1 MLTVSATYI
10 NELFIKV
17 RSEDPVPRIK
27 KLISLLK
34 DFPFGRTFRKQVG
47 ALRA

>member
-1 MLTVSATYI
+1 MVTVSATYI
-10 NELFIKV
+10 NELSIKI
-17 RSEDPVPRIK
+17 RSEDLVPRIR

-34 DFPFGRTFRKQVG
+34 DFPFSGTLRKQVG